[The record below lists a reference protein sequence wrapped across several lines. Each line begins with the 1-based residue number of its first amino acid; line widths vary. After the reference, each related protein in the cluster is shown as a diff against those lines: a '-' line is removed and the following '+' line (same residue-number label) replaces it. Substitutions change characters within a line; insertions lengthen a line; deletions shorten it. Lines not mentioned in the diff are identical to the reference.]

1 MAGGEEAEAPPPVE
15 LPPAC
20 MDLADFPP
28 KQDFF
33 DNMCCLDE
41 KSEKLEGANNF
52 RLVLCSSPS
61 VPQPVVQSRRRPLL
75 GPSPG

>member
-41 KSEKLEGANNF
+41 KAEKLEGANNF
-52 RLVLCSSPS
+52 RQVNSGPKSCIRIPS
-61 VPQPVVQSRRRPLL
+61 EGS
-75 GPSPG
+75 